1 MQINPNDMT
10 NSSEKPWQASLRL
23 GFSDDVG
30 VTRLTERSHCG
41 PLRVQKPL
49 YPEGGQVCHA
59 IIVHPPGGVV
69 GGDQLSIAVHVQ
81 DSARALIATPGA
93 AKWYKAN
100 GKTSQ
105 QTIQIEVGAKASL
118 EWLPQET
125 IFFDN
130 AQVRLSQAVSLAPD
144 ASYLACDILCFGRS
158 ASGERFRTGKITQSI
173 KIRRAG
179 QLIWVEQGS
188 LRGGSAAMSS
198 VLGLA
203 DHTVCASLIAVSKT
217 GPAALTSTHLTSLR
231 DEAQALLEQAGV
243 AAVSQFGVTQIKT
256 VIVVRF
262 LGDASEIARQLMLLA
277 WRHLRPVVIGRE
289 AVELRI
295 WNT

>member
-1 MQINPNDMT
+1 MQINPNSEV
-10 NSSEKPWQASLRL
+10 NSSKKAWHAHLRL

-30 VTRLTERSHCG
+30 ITRLTERTHCG

-69 GGDQLSIAVHVQ
+69 GGDQLHIAVQAH
-81 DSARALIATPGA
+81 DSSRVVITTPGA

-100 GKTSQ
+100 GETSQ
-105 QTIQIEVGAKASL
+105 QNIQIDVGAKASV

-125 IFFDN
+125 IFFDT
-130 AQVRLSQAVSLAPD
+130 AHVKLVQSVSLAMD

-158 ASGERFRTGKITQSI
+158 ASGERFHTGKISQNI

-179 QLIWVEQGS
+179 QLIWHEQGS
-188 LRGGSAAMSS
+188 FTGGSQAMNT

-203 DHTVCASLIAVSKT
+203 DHTVCASLIAVSKA
-217 GPAALTSTHLTSLR
+217 GPAAFSAAQLTALR
-231 DEAQALLEQAGV
+231 DEAQALLELAGV
-243 AAVSQFGVTQIKT
+243 ADVSQFGVTQIKT

-262 LGDASEIARQLMLLA
+262 LGDASEIARQVMLLA
-277 WRHLRPVVIGRE
+277 WRHLRPVVIGRD
-289 AVELRI
+289 AIELRI